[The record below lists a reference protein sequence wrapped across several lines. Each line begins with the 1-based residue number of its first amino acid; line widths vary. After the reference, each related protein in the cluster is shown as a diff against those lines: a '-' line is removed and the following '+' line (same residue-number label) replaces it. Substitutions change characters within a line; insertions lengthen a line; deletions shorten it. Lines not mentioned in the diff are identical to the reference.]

1 MAARYILGALALVFL
16 VVALWRIRRDGPRP
30 GPVARTW
37 LLIATIF
44 SAVSIW
50 LGWNAPS

>member
-1 MAARYILGALALVFL
+1 MAARYILSALALVFL
-16 VVALWRIRRDGPRP
+16 FMALWRSRPDGPRP
-30 GPVARTW
+30 GRTW

-50 LGWNAPS
+50 AWWNAPS